1 MPDAVQKQLRDER
14 ECEGLLDCMLGLN
27 ELDRGVFRLL
37 AESSGPLTVDQIA
50 EFIDRERT
58 TAYRSV
64 TRLQEAGVAV
74 QEQESCPK
82 GGYHHVYRVSDPDE
96 IADELQRMLNRWY
109 ADTGQLIQKFRDT
122 YGEDYSPNPES
133 VQK

>member
-37 AESSGPLTVDQIA
+37 AQCPEPLTVDQIA
-50 EFIDRERT
+50 KFIDRERT

-64 TRLQEAGVAV
+64 KRLQEAGVAM

-96 IADELQRMLNRWY
+96 IADELQRMLNQWY
-109 ADTGQLIQKFRDT
+109 ADTGQLIQEFRDT
-122 YGEDYSPNPES
+122 YGEYHSPEVS
-133 VQK
+133 Q

>member
-1 MPDAVQKQLRDER
+1 MPDAVQKQLQDER
-14 ECEGLLDCMLGLN
+14 ECDGLLDCMFGLN

-37 AESSGPLTVDQIA
+37 EERSKPLTVDQIA
-50 EFIDRERT
+50 KFIDRERT

-64 TRLQEAGVAV
+64 RRLQDAGVAV

-96 IADELQRMLNRWY
+96 IADELQRMLNQWY
-109 ADTGQLIQKFRDT
+109 ADTGQLIQEFRDT
-122 YGEDYSPNPES
+122 YGEDSSPEID
-133 VQK
+133 Q

>member
-1 MPDAVQKQLRDER
+1 MPDPIQTQLQNER
-14 ECEGLLDCMLGLN
+14 QWEDLLDSMLGLN
-27 ELDRGVFRLL
+27 KLDRGVFRLL
-37 AESSGPLTVDQIA
+37 AESSEPLTVDHIA
-50 EFIDRERT
+50 KIIDKERT

-64 TRLQEAGVAV
+64 KRLEEVGVAV

-109 ADTGQLIQKFRDT
+109 AETGQLIQEFRDIH
-122 YGEDYSPNPES
+122 GGDQQSELDH
-133 VQK
+133 